1 MTESFHETD
10 FLFFFKYMAS
20 LFCRLKFKQ
29 RYYRIMFSNLV
40 KVRLSSL
47 SGFQHTIC
55 KTFGIFSD
63 YSLVIRAKG
72 LRGSKM
78 QKDPPRVKNAN
89 GSAEGRK
96 GKRVGRESSHQ
107 KRSKGQQGTPRVKR
121 AKGSA
126 EGALQLPLVDFPT
139 TLQKMPRVSPGPAD
153 IPYSCIR
160 ARSSIGSPEQIL
172 QQGKRK
178 VLDVLPE
185 DKKCEIL

>member
-1 MTESFHETD
+1 MLFAMVREENYWRLLKKMTESFHETD

-72 LRGSKM
+72 
-78 QKDPPRVKNAN
+78 PARVKKCKRIRQ
-89 GSAEGRK
+89 GSRTQTGL
-96 GKRVGRESSHQ
+96 
-107 KRSKGQQGTPRVKR
+107 PMVKR
-121 AKGSA
+121 AKGLGENQA
-126 EGALQLPLVDFPT
+126 IKKG
-139 TLQKMPRVSPGPAD
+139 QKDNRVHRESKGQKGPPRVPF
-153 IPYSCIR
+153 
-160 ARSSIGSPEQIL
+160 GSL
-172 QQGKRK
+172 
-178 VLDVLPE
+178 L
-185 DKKCEIL
+185 